1 MNTAPALHH
10 LNAWEKRT
18 SSGSS
23 LVTPTGM
30 PALDE
35 LLPGG
40 GWPKAGL
47 IEITVPDRYTDAVSL
62 LLPALARLS
71 QQGRWLAMV
80 TPPYQPRVRVLTA
93 AGMNTSRVLQV
104 NPHPGR
110 SGLWTVESMLRTG
123 HCSVVM
129 AWPGCDTEIMEIKLK
144 KAASIGKTTGILF
157 RLERMSTHTSIA
169 DVRLKLDVGES
180 GKLVY
185 LLGGGGDRQ
194 SGITLGPV

>member
-10 LNAWEKRT
+10 LNAWEKST
-18 SSGSS
+18 SRGSS
-23 LVTPTGM
+23 LVTPTGT

-47 IEITVPDRYTDAVSL
+47 IEITVPNIHTDAISL

-80 TPPYQPRVRVLTA
+80 TPPYQPRARVFTA
-93 AGMNTSRVLQV
+93 VGMNTSKVLQV

-110 SGLWTVESMLRTG
+110 SGLWTVESMMRTG

-129 AWPGCDTEIMEIKLK
+129 AWPSCDTEIMEIKLK

-157 RLERMSTHTSIA
+157 RQERMSTHTSIA
-169 DVRLKLDVGES
+169 DVRLKLDAGES
-180 GKLVY
+180 GKVVY
-185 LLGGGGDRQ
+185 LLDDRGDKL
-194 SGITLGPV
+194 SGVVLGA

>member
-10 LNAWEKRT
+10 LNAWERN
-18 SSGSS
+18 SSRGSS
-23 LVTPTGM
+23 LVTPTGT

-47 IEITVPDRYTDAVSL
+47 IEITVSDEHTDTISL
-62 LLPALARLS
+62 LLPALTRLS

-80 TPPYQPRVRVLTA
+80 TPPYQPRARIFTA
-93 AGMNTSRVLQV
+93 AGMNTSKVLQV

-110 SGLWTVESMLRTG
+110 SGLWTVESMMRTG

-129 AWPGCDTEIMEIKLK
+129 AWPDCDTELMEIKLK

-157 RLERMSTHTSIA
+157 RQERISTHTSIA
-169 DVRLKLDVGES
+169 DIRLKLDVGES
-180 GKLVY
+180 GKVVY
-185 LLGGGGDRQ
+185 LLDGEGDKR
-194 SGITLGPV
+194 SGLVLKA